1 MISASSQSARR
12 ILVASLGSFVL
23 DASFARF
30 FAALFAAYGSRSP
43 HEARSHP
50 ALVTL
55 AGLAVEAWH
64 QPHYF
69 AS

>member
-30 FAALFAAYGSRSP
+30 FAALFASYGSRRRMKLVLIR
-43 HEARSHP
+43 ARYP
-50 ALVTL
+50 R
-55 AGLAVEAWH
+55 W
-64 QPHYF
+64 
-69 AS
+69 ASG

>member
-30 FAALFAAYGSRSP
+30 FAALFASYGSRSP
-43 HEARSHP
+43 HEGRSHP
-50 ALVTL
+50 RSFPSL
-55 AGLAVEAWH
+55 G
-64 QPHYF
+64 
-69 AS
+69 